1 MPGGLRP
8 GRVTGE
14 LGPAPAPG
22 AATVGWRPGAGH
34 WLELGALSLW
44 SLSQPP
50 APAHGGHQEDKRT
63 LWEDTSSLSR
73 SGSRHGHAV
82 TVQHTDT
89 CECWGAVL
97 IPSLH

>member
-1 MPGGLRP
+1 MWLYDGCVARGQGRPGMPGGLRP

-50 APAHGGHQEDKRT
+50 APAHGGHQTEDKRT
-63 LWEDTSSLSR
+63 L
-73 SGSRHGHAV
+73 
-82 TVQHTDT
+82 
-89 CECWGAVL
+89 
-97 IPSLH
+97 

>member
-50 APAHGGHQEDKRT
+50 APAHGGHQTEDKRT
-63 LWEDTSSLSR
+63 HSLRTHPLSQDPDQDM
-73 SGSRHGHAV
+73 V
-82 TVQHTDT
+82 T
-89 CECWGAVL
+89 L
-97 IPSLH
+97 